1 MEQFYHKVVEHLP
14 FIDYDKNSIEK
25 ELKNLVYNKII
36 SEEQLS
42 QINIQKIINFFMND
56 LYINKIIN
64 SNYYREY
71 NISFNAPI
79 RQIDESIDSNE
90 TILVEGV
97 IDLLC
102 IYNNEYII
110 IDYKSDVIDSENEL
124 INRYKKQLDLYSIG
138 IKKIYNTNNIN
149 KYIYSFYLEK
159 FIKID

>member
-1 MEQFYHKVVEHLP
+1 
-14 FIDYDKNSIEK
+14 
-25 ELKNLVYNKII
+25 
-36 SEEQLS
+36 
-42 QINIQKIINFFMND
+42 MND

-110 IDYKSDVIDSENEL
+110 ID
-124 INRYKKQLDLYSIG
+124 
-138 IKKIYNTNNIN
+138 
-149 KYIYSFYLEK
+149 
-159 FIKID
+159 